1 LLDLNIEGKEW
12 KKTGGTLGGRMRT
25 DENDEIGFEVLHGNK
40 TAAAFWNSVGFGPVD
55 RFLFR
60 KKLG

>member
-1 LLDLNIEGKEW
+1 
-12 KKTGGTLGGRMRT
+12 MRT